1 MAHNENKLMRRRLA
15 NAYLSSVV
23 SISLVLLLVGV
34 SSMLLVN
41 TRAVTDWFKENL
53 QLSVIMKQ
61 DVPDKDALTYMKE
74 LDTMAFVHSTEFV
87 SRERGEKEMA
97 EMLGSDFLDVFETSP
112 VPVSISITLNAGY
125 VSEDSLKVVKSRLAE
140 SPLVDEVVY
149 QSSLVEALNSNLSKI
164 SAVLGIFIALL
175 LFISFVLINNT
186 MRLTF
191 YAKRF
196 TVHTMKLVGATKAFI
211 RAPFLVRAAFLGLF
225 SSVIALLML
234 VGVMFIVRT
243 EFAQLFSIFT
253 LERLLAVMGIVI
265 GSGLVICVLS
275 TYMVAGKLVSLDKD
289 ELYY

>member
-112 VPVSISITLNAGY
+112 VPVSIGITLNAGY

>member
-97 EMLGSDFLDVFETSP
+97 EMLGNDFLDVFETSP
-112 VPVSISITLNAGY
+112 VPVSIGITLNAGY

-164 SAVLGIFIALL
+164 SAILGIFIALL

>member
-61 DVPDKDALTYMKE
+61 DVSDKDALTYMKA
-74 LDTMAFVHSTEFV
+74 LDTVAFVHGTEFV

-112 VPVSISITLNAGY
+112 VPVSIGITLNAGY

-243 EFAQLFSIFT
+243 EFAQIFSIFT
-253 LERLLAVMGIVI
+253 LERLLAVMGIVV

>member
-61 DVPDKDALTYMKE
+61 DVPDKDALTYMRE

-112 VPVSISITLNAGY
+112 VPVSIGITLNAGY

-196 TVHTMKLVGATKAFI
+196 TVHTMNLVGATKAFI

>member
-97 EMLGSDFLDVFETSP
+97 EMLGNDFLDVFETSP
-112 VPVSISITLNAGY
+112 VPVSIGITLNAGY
-125 VSEDSLKVVKSRLAE
+125 VSDDSLKVVKSRLAE
-140 SPLVDEVVY
+140 SSLVDEVVY

-164 SAVLGIFIALL
+164 SAILGIFIALL

-196 TVHTMKLVGATKAFI
+196 TVHTMKLVGATKAFT

>member
-61 DVPDKDALTYMKE
+61 DVPDKDALAYMKE

-97 EMLGSDFLDVFETSP
+97 EMLGNDFLDVFETSP
-112 VPVSISITLNAGY
+112 VPVSIGITLNAGY

-164 SAVLGIFIALL
+164 SAILGIFIALL

>member
-61 DVPDKDALTYMKE
+61 DVPDKDALTYMKA
-74 LDTMAFVHSTEFV
+74 LDTVAFVHSTEFV
-87 SRERGEKEMA
+87 SREKGEKEMA

-112 VPVSISITLNAGY
+112 VPVSIGITLNAGY

-243 EFAQLFSIFT
+243 EFAQIFSIFT
-253 LERLLAVMGIVI
+253 LERLLAVMGIVV